1 MSKVRENLNRVLDF
15 TQGFIK
21 DNGYPPSVREICA
34 ACNIKSTATCHSYLK
49 RLEESGE
56 ITVGGNKKRAI
67 IVNNP
72 LATPSISV
80 PVIGTITA
88 GTPIFAYENLEEYC
102 PLPSEFGDEKELFML
117 KVKGESMIDAGIFD
131 GDKVIVKKQETCKNG
146 EIAIAYFD
154 ECATVKR
161 FYKKADHIVLHP
173 ENKTMQDIILP
184 TVSILGVVVGLIRKY

>member
-131 GDKVIVKKQETCKNG
+131 GDRVIVKKQETCKNG

>member
-15 TQGFIK
+15 MQSFIK
-21 DNGYPPSVREICA
+21 DNGYPPSVREICV
-34 ACNIKSTATCHSYLK
+34 ACNIKSTATCHSYIK

-56 ITVGGNKKRAI
+56 ITVSGNKKRAI

-131 GDKVIVKKQETCKNG
+131 GDRVIVKKQETCKNG

>member
-131 GDKVIVKKQETCKNG
+131 GDRVIVKKQETCKNG

-161 FYKKADHIVLHP
+161 FYKKDAL
-173 ENKTMQDIILP
+173 
-184 TVSILGVVVGLIRKY
+184 